1 MKKFVAVLCIML
13 AFVCCS
19 CTVDTSGYSYELT
32 SKSWAANLEGGGRV
46 ELSFN
51 NGNATL
57 ALENGNLKKEISGK
71 YIADE
76 KSFVIFASDIFY
88 NYKFDY
94 VPSGN
99 TLELEYNNMKITLN
113 SSLE

>member
-1 MKKFVAVLCIML
+1 MKKIVVVLCIMF

-32 SKSWAANLEGGGRV
+32 SKSWTANLEGGGRV
-46 ELSFN
+46 ELSFS

-57 ALENGNLKKEISGK
+57 VLENNDLKKQISGK

-76 KSFVIFASDIFY
+76 NSFVIFATDISY

-94 VPSGN
+94 IPSGN
-99 TLELEYNNMKITLN
+99 TLELTYNNMKITLN
-113 SSLE
+113 SSEE